1 MEKSMLQRPCLKI
14 LPTLILLLLT
24 GCGGG
29 GSDAPASASTTSG
42 TPATSSGSTPPASGT
57 SNTVQ
62 LATATVL
69 ADGTSVGAAQWPA
82 GSSAS
87 GGQGQAIDGLACAV
101 PSNSYTYAHLS
112 VFQDG
117 KQITVP
123 TNIGVVGP
131 TLAAQTGCVYPLHT
145 DDASGKIRI
154 DASATAPLTLGKFFS
169 VWGQTLSATNV
180 AGLSAQSVTAYIND
194 GGTLTKYT
202 GDLAAIPLQPHRE
215 ITLLLGS
222 VPSQIPTYQ
231 WSDPP
236 PLATTPTVLS
246 ETTLGTTTWADG
258 NTATGGHGETIDGVQ
273 CANMADNYHVHA
285 HLTIVKDGQMLA
297 VPAQIGRITGCD
309 YEIHT
314 HDASG
319 ELHVESTAVKRFT
332 LGQLFKIW
340 GQPLSATGVAGLS
353 GQPVK
358 FYINDNGDVREYVGD
373 PAQIELAS
381 RRAITIQ
388 IGSTPATLATY
399 TWDTA
404 Q

>member
-1 MEKSMLQRPCLKI
+1 MLQRPYLKI
-14 LPTLILLLLT
+14 LPALIIMLLT

-29 GSDAPASASTTSG
+29 GSDAPGSASTSSG
-42 TPATSSGSTPPASGT
+42 TPATSSGNTSPASGM
-57 SNTVQ
+57 Q
-62 LATATVL
+62 LAAATVL
-69 ADGTSVGAAQWPA
+69 DDGTTIGATQWPA
-82 GSSAS
+82 GSTAT
-87 GGQGQAIDGLACAV
+87 GGQGAAVDGLACAV
-101 PSNSYTYAHLS
+101 PGNAYTYAHLS
-112 VFQDG
+112 IFQDG
-117 KQITVP
+117 KQLTVP
-123 TNIGVVGP
+123 SNVGVVGP
-131 TLAAQTGCVYPLHT
+131 TLAAQSGCVYPLHT

-154 DASATAPLTLGKFFS
+154 DASAPAPLTLGKFFS

-180 AGLSAQSVTAYIND
+180 AGLSAQSLTAYIND

-202 GDLAAIPLQPHRE
+202 GDLAAIPLQAHRE

-222 VPSQIPTYQ
+222 APSQIPTYK

-236 PLATTPTVLS
+236 SLATTPTVLNA
-246 ETTLGTTTWADG
+246 TTLGTTTWADG
-258 NTATGGHGETIDGVQ
+258 NTATGGQGDTIDGVQ

-285 HLTIVKDGQMLA
+285 HLAIMKDGQILA
-297 VPAQIGRITGCD
+297 LPGQIGRLTSCD

-319 ELHVESTAVKRFT
+319 ELHAESTAVKRFT

-340 GQPLSATGVAGLS
+340 GQPLSTTSVAGLS

-373 PAQIELAS
+373 PAQIELTS
-381 RRAITIQ
+381 HRAITIQ
-388 IGSTPATLATY
+388 IGSTPATLPAY
-399 TWDTA
+399 SWDTT